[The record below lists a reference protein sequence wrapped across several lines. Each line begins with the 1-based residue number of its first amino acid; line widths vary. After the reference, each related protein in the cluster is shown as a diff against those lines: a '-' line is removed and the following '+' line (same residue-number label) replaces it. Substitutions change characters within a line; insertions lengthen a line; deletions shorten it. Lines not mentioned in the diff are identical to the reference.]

1 MAVVEPKF
9 PSYATGEQVGAF
21 VCELTVY
28 YTDGTSTK
36 YQTEGNFNSMEALD
50 CPGTLTFIE
59 ERIISPADP
68 DPSAPP
74 RPPIIQFWYRY
85 TESGVSTEPFIML
98 WFPA

>member
-9 PSYATGEQVGAF
+9 PSYATGEEVDSLVF
-21 VCELTVY
+21 ELTVY

-59 ERIISPADP
+59 ERTSSSP
-68 DPSAPP
+68 SPP
-74 RPPIIQFWYRY
+74 GYPGGPRLHSYYYEY
-85 TESGVSTEPFIML
+85 TESGVTTGAFVLCHFVES
-98 WFPA
+98 